1 MPNLTKQAGR
11 WMHARLAT
19 HPITD
24 GLDRAFD
31 IVVETGLGRAEMFAP
46 ADRLWLDADRLA
58 AARETPPGWD
68 LRPVFALG
76 ALFYPGRG

>member
-1 MPNLTKQAGR
+1 MRA
-11 WMHARLAT
+11 LANDL
-19 HPITD
+19 ITD

-31 IVVETGLGRAEMFAP
+31 IVVETGLGRAELFAP
-46 ADRLWLDADRLA
+46 AVPRWLDAVRLA

-76 ALFYPGRG
+76 ALFCPGRG